1 MKAAED
7 QQLPKEHLLPA
18 LSSGGCADPTQEGQQ
33 EAGKKEEPFGRDGW
47 NVLAGRFCG
56 SWPAAIHLGTKA
68 KGRGS
73 WGVRAR
79 DGSGIPGFATR
90 AVGGCMC
97 APGCTVGGART
108 YKGVHLWRSWKTG
121 VAETTEIMEEKQE
134 PWFTQTKGFPI
145 KPLVGGL
152 CIRVSGMSGRVF
164 LIEKMKKENQRRKR
178 KRLWGNP
185 KAKVSILR
193 RLKWL

>member
-79 DGSGIPGFATR
+79 DRVVSLGLQQGR
-90 AVGGCMC
+90 LVAVC
-97 APGCTVGGART
+97 
-108 YKGVHLWRSWKTG
+108 VHRD
-121 VAETTEIMEEKQE
+121 AQ
-134 PWFTQTKGFPI
+134 
-145 KPLVGGL
+145 
-152 CIRVSGMSGRVF
+152 
-164 LIEKMKKENQRRKR
+164 
-178 KRLWGNP
+178 
-185 KAKVSILR
+185 
-193 RLKWL
+193 